1 MTEIR
6 IVITG
11 DAKSAEKAI
20 DSVNNGLDGL
30 NNRGADGPVKLDK
43 AIQAGTKSTKQ
54 MAQEMRNLNYQIT
67 DIVVGLSTGQ
77 SPFYV
82 LLQQGGQLKDAFGGI
97 LPALRAIG
105 SLFTITRVAAGG
117 TAAALA
123 LFAKA
128 AYDGTQQL
136 AELDR
141 VQRVSGSG
149 AAKTA
154 GEFFTA
160 SEAIAKGTGNSV
172 KNVRELGQALQAM
185 GVTGGSAFN
194 STLQAMSAYQ
204 KATGATS
211 EDTAKLFSGLND
223 NAAKWAASQN
233 KAFNFVTAA
242 QVEHLKQLQAM
253 GLKQQAA
260 DEAAQLFAANM
271 QTKVEP
277 SLTSLGRALQ
287 STSKFFSDFWE
298 AAKDT
303 GRKAVN
309 GETPEERIQNLT
321 AQLARIDE
329 ARAKGANPDAGV
341 FRDEAR
347 VRSQLRL
354 LQNSVGASR
363 RARDQLADEQQQEQT
378 KIEQN
383 EAGFQSTVAGVQKA
397 GIDKRL
403 QIQLDALAQAQR
415 NTETNYRR
423 EIIDETQFQA
433 SLLEIELAGL
443 KAREDAV
450 KASQA
455 ADNTVTPDT
464 QQGAEAARARNIQYE
479 KQLLEI
485 QAQRQKILDEEAGG
499 QRNQPAQRPDSPLI
513 AQLKSEEKQRQ
524 ESSDRR
530 FGAAQQAAFDLID
543 VNEDLS
549 TSLIRG
555 DEKRARAQLE
565 IELRRKKESMD
576 ILQLQG
582 EDRQAAEDR
591 FAQYVLLRNQQLNE
605 ELKPVW
611 QKQLEDWQ
619 DTVALQKKATN
630 DMLSD
635 MLQNAEDAWAD
646 FARTGKLSLDRL
658 VQDFIAAQ
666 ARLAFRQFVAGAGNW
681 VQSLF
686 STGISLFAGNSTAGI
701 TSNTTLPNELRG
713 GRATGGDVQRG
724 GLYRIN
730 ETGDAETLTVGGRD
744 YLMVGGKSGRVTAA
758 PRGGRAVTI
767 NQTIVNN
774 IDSRTDQAQIGQL
787 VAAGVEE
794 GRKRTYDEL
803 TAARVI

>member
-117 TAAALA
+117 AAAALA

-136 AELDR
+136 TELDR

-211 EDTAKLFSGLND
+211 DDTAKLFSGLND

-242 QVEHLKQLQAM
+242 QVEHLKQLQAQ
-253 GLKQQAA
+253 GDKQRAA

-309 GETPEERIQNLT
+309 GETPEEKVARLT
-321 AQLARIDE
+321 EELA
-329 ARAKGANPDAGV
+329 
-341 FRDEAR
+341 
-347 VRSQLRL
+347 
-354 LQNSVGASR
+354 
-363 RARDQLADEQQQEQT
+363 
-378 KIEQN
+378 KIEQLRQKGDLDRGSELYGRQASAELANLQELLRIRNSARQKQAEDQKKNQDAIDKN
-383 EAGFQSTVAGVQKA
+383 EAGFQSTIANTQKA
-397 GIDKRL
+397 GIEKRL

-485 QAQRQKILDEEAGG
+485 QAQRQKILDEEASG

-524 ESSDRR
+524 DSADRR

-686 STGISLFAGNSTAGI
+686 STGISLFSGNSTAGI

-794 GRKRTYDEL
+794 GRKRTYEEL